1 MADRQEIHALYMDIR
16 SKIGLDENGEHI
28 VQGHS
33 TDNYGNMN
41 IVVGS
46 QHQGHVS
53 RVLSEDFKD
62 HDIEVTFNKVNVAF
76 IEKEVADEG
85 KTSDARRKSADA
97 DYDNLQRTVSNM
109 VEEAIRRAEE
119 GRRAL
124 QEERGGVR
132 ELKPFYVDA
141 DGNVILVHF
150 STKTGLDLID
160 PSFYGTGF
168 PGRERIRQ
176 INDPKNFVNRTYW
189 ALKGGGYLRERTISG
204 TAQRYEAKLPL
215 DSLYDMHLDPDR
227 HERQG
232 HRSRR

>member
-1 MADRQEIHALYMDIR
+1 LNVPFVAKEAADGD
-16 SKIGLDENGEHI
+16 
-28 VQGHS
+28 
-33 TDNYGNMN
+33 
-41 IVVGS
+41 
-46 QHQGHVS
+46 
-53 RVLSEDFKD
+53 
-62 HDIEVTFNKVNVAF
+62 
-76 IEKEVADEG
+76 

-204 TAQRYEAKLPL
+204 TIQRYEAKLPL
-215 DSLYDMHLDPDR
+215 DSLYDIHPAFPEHYTKESDKPLKALFF
-227 HERQG
+227 
-232 HRSRR
+232 